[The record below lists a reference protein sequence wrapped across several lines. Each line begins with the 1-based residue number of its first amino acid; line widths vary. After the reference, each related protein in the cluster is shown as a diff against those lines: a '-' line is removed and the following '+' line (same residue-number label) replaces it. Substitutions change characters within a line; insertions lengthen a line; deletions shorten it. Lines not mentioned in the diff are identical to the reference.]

1 MFTTRLKRM
10 HYLNLPAFFEVA
22 EMPCLGRIA
31 AVMDEEVL
39 VEIEQNDKIVFL
51 LKHITSIE
59 FIKPPTLSN

>member
-10 HYLNLPAFFEVA
+10 QDLNLPAFFEVA
-22 EMPCLGRIA
+22 DMPCPGRIV
-31 AVMDEEVL
+31 AVMNEEVL

-59 FIKPPTLSN
+59 FIKPTAALN